1 MFKIGGVKECEY
13 QVLWLLLQNQGL
25 MNVIHAFLV
34 VFKYEQDMIAFTR
47 CMTVYSDYLSS
58 AGKQLQCPS
67 GEVDPSQ
74 LLALAKSQV

>member
-25 MNVIHAFLV
+25 MNVIHDFLA
-34 VFKYEQDMIAFTR
+34 VFRYEKDMLAFTR
-47 CMTVYSDYLSS
+47 CTAVYSNYLSS
-58 AGKQLQCPS
+58 AGKELQCLS